1 LFIDTSFF
9 ITYHCWEEFLIAL
22 VCVSIAGRLFQL
34 PADHG
39 TRLDPEEKS
48 RIYLVRTGY
57 ILLAL
62 SSAVH
67 AFIHVRDLNFNLLYL
82 TLLGYCFAL
91 LTFIVAISSAR
102 PQTKR
107 FFPFL
112 YLLLLLLLIPDVY
125 ENLPAFRKFRP
136 VVWISVAFLAGHV
149 CVLHVAAFYR
159 VKNKR
164 VLFSAAGFL
173 FVCVSAIFLFFPA
186 PIGSPMWIY
195 GHFFRPVGFV
205 ILWLT
210 INRRMVADMGGSIL
224 YRVLTAF
231 SLLTA
236 IPMLIFGTAVFY
248 VNIDPIDM
256 AGRRVLIFLVMLA
269 TFTSVLIFGFGLI
282 IKLIQPILD
291 LKESV
296 DRLVDEGLDKR
307 IEVTSNDEIGE
318 LSNAFNEMVVKLSG
332 AVKEQERLYRLAATG
347 ELAATLAHEIKNP
360 LNAIGGAA
368 VYIERNYDGIL
379 IKEFIKI
386 ITDEVSRINKLTGT
400 LLGFAKPI
408 YPEIA
413 LHDMNKLIRETT
425 LLLEKEAQEQQIV
438 LQEKLPDKMVNI
450 LFDYN
455 QIKQVLINLII
466 NAFDAIEGQGEII
479 ITSKFSSGK
488 VDVMVSDNGPGISPE
503 NMENIFNP
511 FFTTKTRGTG
521 IGLSISQKI
530 ARGHNGDLRVESTP
544 GKGTVFTLTL
554 PQGDS

>member
-1 LFIDTSFF
+1 MFIDTSFF

-210 INRRMVADMGGSIL
+210 INRRMVAGMGGSIL